1 MQRLS
6 LLALWRREFH
16 AYSAGKFRQ
25 DLLAGLTVAAVALP
39 LALAFGVASGATA
52 AAGLVTAILGG
63 LVIGALSGAPYQISG
78 PTGAMSAI
86 LIGISMQVGMEGVW
100 LVGLLAGLIILV
112 IGLLRLGRF
121 VAFIPS
127 SVITGFT
134 SGIAFI
140 IFVGQIDNFFGV
152 KTSPLHPEWLHQLG
166 EQLGIELI
174 VPTSAGLK
182 FLGYVQGGYAINWA
196 AALIGLIVVA
206 TMVFWPA
213 RFGRY
218 LPGSLAGIVLAT
230 LLAVLT
236 HWNVPTIGE
245 IPRTILLD
253 QRLTLATIPWNRMGA
268 LIAPA
273 FSVAALGAVESL
285 LCGAVGSKMT
295 GVRLQANQ
303 ELIAQGVGNVI
314 IPFFGGIPATAAIA
328 RSSVGIKSGGQT
340 RLVSIIHALALLAAA
355 LLFANVIALIP
366 MSALAGVL
374 MVTAVRMNEWHAIRF
389 MFSRRFKTGIVTF
402 LVTFL
407 VTITQDLT
415 VAILVGGFLSAG
427 IFINQ
432 MASLEIDIR
441 KVDGERMRLRGMD
454 IKTDCKNIRVAY
466 LTGPLF
472 FAATNSFN
480 EAFAHEE
487 DVDFVIL
494 SMRGVPLID
503 LSGIEALMGLAETLH
518 AQGKTLM
525 LAGVHAKVM
534 YMLQRAGADER
545 IGKENFFWSAD
556 RAILVAEQRH
566 LHLTQTQIADEIE
579 APTEPSPMA
588 MPI

>member
-1 MQRLS
+1 MERVS
-6 LLALWRREFH
+6 LWALWRREFSG
-16 AYSAGKFRQ
+16 YTGGKFRQ

-52 AAGLVTAILGG
+52 AAGLVTAILAGFI
-63 LVIGALSGAPYQISG
+63 IGALSGAPYQISG
-78 PTGAMSAI
+78 PTGAMSAV
-86 LIGISMQVGMEGVW
+86 LIVISQQVGMEGVW
-100 LVGLLAGLIILV
+100 ITGLLAGIMILV

-140 IFVGQIDNFFGV
+140 IFVGQIDNFLGV
-152 KTSPLHPEWLHQLG
+152 KTPAAES
-166 EQLGIELI
+166 
-174 VPTSAGLK
+174 SALK
-182 FLGYVQGGYAINWA
+182 FLDYLRGGWA
-196 AALIGLIVVA
+196 VSWPTVAVGVLVVLI
-206 TMVFWPA
+206 MVFWPA

-218 LPGSLAGIVLAT
+218 VPGSLVGIIVAT
-230 LLAVLT
+230 VVAVVT
-236 HWNVPTIGE
+236 QWPVANIGA

-253 QRLTLATIPWNRMGA
+253 QRLTLGAIHWNELNN
-268 LIAPA
+268 LIVPA
-273 FSVAALGAVESL
+273 ISIAALGAVESL

-303 ELIAQGVGNVI
+303 ELIAQGIGNII
-314 IPFFGGIPATAAIA
+314 IPFFGGVPATAAIA

-340 RLVSIIHALALLAAA
+340 RLVSIIHAAALLASA
-355 LLFANVIALIP
+355 LLLAPVIALIP
-366 MSALAGVL
+366 LSALAGVL
-374 MVTAVRMNEWHAIRF
+374 MVTAVRMNEWHTIRF
-389 MFSRRFKTGIVTF
+389 MFGHRFKTGIVTF

-407 VTITQDLT
+407 ATITLDLT
-415 VAILVGGFLSAG
+415 QAIIIGGILSAG

-432 MASLEIDIR
+432 VANMEVQVR
-441 KVDGERMRLRGMD
+441 PVDVARMRTRGMD
-454 IKTDCKNIRVAY
+454 IKSDCTNIRVAY

-472 FAATNSFN
+472 FAATNTFN

-487 DVDFVIL
+487 GVDFLIL

-503 LSGIEALMGLAETLH
+503 LSGIETVTELADRLH

-525 LAGVHAKVM
+525 LAGVHPKVL
-534 YMLQRAGADER
+534 YMLERAGVDEH
-545 IGKENFFWSAD
+545 IGKDNFFWSAD
-556 RAILVAEQRH
+556 RAILVAEQRY
-566 LHLTQTQIADEIE
+566 LHLSHAEVDFEAD
-579 APTEPSPMA
+579 APEEPGLTA